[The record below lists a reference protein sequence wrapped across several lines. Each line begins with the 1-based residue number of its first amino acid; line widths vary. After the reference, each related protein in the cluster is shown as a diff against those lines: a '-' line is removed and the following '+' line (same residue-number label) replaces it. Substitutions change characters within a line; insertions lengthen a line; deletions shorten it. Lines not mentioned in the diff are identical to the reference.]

1 MDSSSSTPQSNKFQQ
16 TLSPFF
22 QSPDKKIIVPEKK
35 AYYLDSLWRKLV
47 QLFFL
52 CLCQLVFYTLVSCFI
67 NWLFQYFDRGITS
80 NWTRILITFLEI
92 YIIYITFYFLRN
104 GTEFFFL
111 MIMNGISKL
120 RRNSDHAGFDWTR
133 KPKEITGT
141 VLSFFVFMQFQ
152 TQLLS
157 NIKLILKELFPDEN
171 Q

>member
-1 MDSSSSTPQSNKFQQ
+1 MEAFAQTPSTVS
-16 TLSPFF
+16 F
-22 QSPDKKIIVPEKK
+22 QSPNKIIVDSEKK
-35 AYYLDSLWRKLV
+35 AKYIDSLWRKLI

-52 CLCQLVFYTLVSCFI
+52 CLCQLVFYTLVSCFM
-67 NWLFQYFDRGITS
+67 NWLFHYFNRAITS

-104 GTEFFFL
+104 VTEYFFGL
-111 MIMNGISKL
+111 IMLGISKL
-120 RRNSDHAGFDWTR
+120 RRNSDHGGFDWTR

-157 NIKLILKELFPDEN
+157 NIKLILNELFHTTPNEN